1 MIDKVYASFSEST
14 ENQTETEQTLW
25 EIRKNEKK
33 PISRQ
38 RHPHIHF
45 REIDRLMY
53 PLKSPHPSPHHLSPV
68 FNEAFRSNITPLKNQ
83 ESEKLAKNGSD
94 YMIGNESNTT
104 TSNLEDILIQPKSN
118 ESSQSLEDSLSQ
130 LNLNGSVSKKQLQ
143 DALNDFLK
151 KEDEK
156 EKEA

>member
-1 MIDKVYASFSEST
+1 MINKVYASFSESS
-14 ENQTETEQTLW
+14 ENQTTTEQSLW
-25 EIRKNEKK
+25 VIRKNEKK

-68 FNEAFRSNITPLKNQ
+68 FNEAFRSNLTPLKNT
-83 ESEKLAKNGSD
+83 ELEKMAKNGSD
-94 YMIGNESNTT
+94 YMKSNENNAT

-156 EKEA
+156 EA